1 MELTKYSRYRLM
13 DSLSQWRVPKD
24 FAEPMYNYL
33 VYGLEPGGFFKGWYA
48 NDATSIIRSHPGN
61 TVEALKDLTKWMMNC
76 APDAAWG
83 SHDKVN
89 AWLKMDS
96 KTRRRYLEEFEL
108 IYPEQEEIML
118 SLRNA
123 HAAEPFF
130 YS

>member
-96 KTRRRYLEEFEL
+96 KTRRRHLEEFEL